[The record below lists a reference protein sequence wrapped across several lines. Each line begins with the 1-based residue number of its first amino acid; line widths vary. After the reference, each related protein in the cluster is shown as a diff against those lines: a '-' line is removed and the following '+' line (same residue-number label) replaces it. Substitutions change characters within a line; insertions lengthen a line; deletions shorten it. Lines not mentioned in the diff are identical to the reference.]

1 MWFDPGIMPG
11 HSLKGLRDPMTNI
24 VLKQVTAK
32 KHRQEHSHSRQCDVI
47 DDPVPEIAESVPEPM
62 LDESY
67 KSLQDDSG
75 QTHNESSDNAEHQE
89 KIPLRKA

>member
-11 HSLKGLRDPMTNI
+11 HCLKGLRDPMANI

-32 KHRQEHSHSRQCDVI
+32 KHCQEHSHSRQRYII
-47 DDPVPEIAESVPEPM
+47 DDPVPEIAESVPKPM

-67 KSLQDDSG
+67 KSLHHAL
-75 QTHNESSDNAEHQE
+75 TYIP
-89 KIPLRKA
+89 IPLMTPKVRDLN

>member
-1 MWFDPGIMPG
+1 MGFDPGIMPG
-11 HSLKGLRDPMTNI
+11 HSLKGLRDPMANI

-32 KHRQEHSHSRQCDVI
+32 EHCQEHSDSRQRDI
-47 DDPVPEIAESVPEPM
+47 IYNPVPEIAESVPKPM